1 MCNQY
6 AWIFPKER
14 SFAEMP
20 SSSRSGE
27 TLKDLRAMETYKQ
40 QKKRYQFAC
49 FCSSTMLTSK
59 KKKKL

>member
-27 TLKDLRAMETYKQ
+27 TLKELRAMETYKQ
-40 QKKRYQFAC
+40 QKNVTNSFVSVHQQC
-49 FCSSTMLTSK
+49 
-59 KKKKL
+59 